1 MTKPKIIRVVTDP
14 FAVKYHMHNTLSRI
28 DKDFEVLVVGQNVS
42 QFSKQYKNVNFLD
55 LNISRK
61 VNLVSDICAVLG
73 LIKIIVKFKPNIIHS
88 LMPKASLISSIA
100 GFLCRVPVRLHTF
113 TGQVW
118 ATKSGISRYTF
129 RKIDWLVN
137 SLNTMCLTDS
147 NSQSNFLYDNGIHKN
162 RMPLPILIHGSLS
175 GVDLERFNAKNLTNH
190 SSGFKSALKLD
201 SSHYVFA
208 YVARKTVDKG
218 AIDMLEAFHIT
229 YLKYNQARLL
239 FIGPDEDGV
248 IDKLR
253 SSSPYLFEGVIE
265 IGSVL
270 NHEMY
275 LNISNVLCL
284 PSHREGFG
292 SIVIDA
298 AALKMAT
305 IGTKIPGL
313 VDAIV
318 ENETGILTNLG
329 DIPAFADS
337 MLSCIEDPARINL
350 LGIKAKERVDS
361 FFGADNHYSALK
373 TFYLSFLN

>member
-14 FAVKYHMHNTLSRI
+14 FAVRYHMHNTLSRI

-42 QFSKQYKNVNFLD
+42 QFSKQYKNVKFLD

-73 LIKIIVKFKPNIIHS
+73 LIKIIIKFKPNIIHS
-88 LMPKASLISSIA
+88 LMPKASLISAIA
-100 GFLCRVPVRLHTF
+100 GFLCRIPVRLHTF

-118 ATKSGISRYTF
+118 ATKSGISRYAF

-147 NSQSNFLYDNGIHKN
+147 NSQSDFLYDNGIHKN
-162 RMPLPILIHGSLS
+162 GKPLPILIYGSLS

-190 SSGFKSALKLD
+190 SSDFKSALKID

-208 YVARKTVDKG
+208 YVARKTIDKG
-218 AIDMLEAFHIT
+218 AVDMLQAFHIT
-229 YLKYNQARLL
+229 YLKYKQARLL

-253 SSSPYLFEGVIE
+253 ASSSYLFEGVIE
-265 IGSVL
+265 IGSVS
-270 NHEMY
+270 NHEIY

-298 AALKMAT
+298 AALEKAT
-305 IGTKIPGL
+305 LGTKIPGL
-313 VDAIV
+313 IDAIV
-318 ENETGILTNLG
+318 DNETGVLTNLG
-329 DIPAFADS
+329 DVPAFADS
-337 MLSCIEDPARINL
+337 MLRCIEDPARINS
-350 LGIKAKERVDS
+350 LGVKAKERVDA
-361 FFGADNHYSALK
+361 FFSADNHYNALK
-373 TFYLSFLN
+373 IFYLSFLN